1 MRQPSRYR
9 TPLRYRVPYMWT
21 TPAPYMLALCVVSVA
36 YDYAANPQGF
46 VRYVLALIGYA
57 LHG

>member
-21 TPAPYMLALCVVSVA
+21 TPAPYVLAMCVVA
-36 YDYAANPQGF
+36 FAWDYMANADGF
-46 VRYVLALIGYA
+46 TRYLCGLIAYA